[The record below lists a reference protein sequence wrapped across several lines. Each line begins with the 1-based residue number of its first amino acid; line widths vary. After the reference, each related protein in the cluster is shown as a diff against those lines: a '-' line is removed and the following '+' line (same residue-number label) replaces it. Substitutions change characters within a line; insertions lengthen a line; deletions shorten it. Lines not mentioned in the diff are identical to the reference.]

1 MSEEFDTSEIDT
13 LTEQELIE
21 LFNDTLYDLLKQLKS
36 LVKSDED
43 IAYAYGAYKDLIRFQ
58 QKIIIDGFIQYVSDY
73 FQKIKEKDENYF
85 LNLDTID
92 TMNEKYKGELDDKSK
107 QSVVMK
113 VFKFKKLFKE
123 LSKKDKDMLFYYL
136 NILRYISCRYFLM
149 SQK

>member
-13 LTEQELIE
+13 LNEQELIE
-21 LFNDTLYDLLKQLKS
+21 LFNDTLYDLLKQLKT

-123 LSKKDKDMLFYYL
+123 LSKKDKEMLFYYL
-136 NILRYISCRYFLM
+136 NILRYISCRYFLIT
-149 SQK
+149 QK